1 MKKELEHILKLDQGV
16 RELIQDD
23 ITQEKRQKI
32 LDKMDLTDKS
42 LDDGVF
48 TLMRE
53 IDSINL
59 IKVEKIIDEHGYP
72 GRDLV
77 GSPAN
82 ETVFYV
88 IQHSKKIDKY
98 LPLMRKAAENGDI
111 SKTELVMME
120 DRYLMNSG
128 KAQIYG
134 TQIRG
139 INKDGEWIHF
149 VWPIK
154 NADSINE
161 LRKSIG
167 LSTIEEY
174 AALFDIEYKEYTLEQ
189 VNELH

>member
-1 MKKELEHILKLDQGV
+1 M

-23 ITQEKRQKI
+23 LTKEERQKI
-32 LDKMDLTDKS
+32 LERIDLADKS
-42 LDDGVF
+42 LDEGIY

-59 IKVEKIIDEHGYP
+59 IKVERIISKYGYP

-88 IQHSKKIDKY
+88 IQHSDKIDKY

-120 DRYLMNSG
+120 DRHLMNNG
-128 KAQIYG
+128 KEQIYG

-154 NADSINE
+154 DPDSINK

-174 AALFDIEYKEYTLEQ
+174 AKLFDIEYKEISLEQ
-189 VNELH
+189 VNQLY